1 MEFSD
6 IIYIGLVSGLISSF
20 ITIFAITQM
29 VNGFVESTRE
39 RLTELLKDE
48 TDIVDCYLVF
58 NDNTMYM
65 YNKENNEFIAQGNSW
80 EELNANTSSR
90 YKNIMF
96 NLPTS
101 EIDKAKEFKK

>member
-6 IIYIGLVSGLISSF
+6 LIYVGLVSGLISSF

-29 VNGFVESTRE
+29 VNGFVESTRD
-39 RLTELLKDE
+39 RLTELLKDD
-48 TDIVDCYLVF
+48 TDLVDCYLVF
-58 NDNTMYM
+58 NDKMMYM
-65 YNKENNEFIAQGNSW
+65 YNKDNNEFIAQGSTW
-80 EELNANTSSR
+80 EELNSNTSSR
-90 YKNIMF
+90 HKNVMF